1 MIAAR
6 GLSRDFNGRAAVR
19 DVTFEVRA
27 GEVFGLLG
35 PNGAGKTTTLRM
47 LAGLIAPTQGSIAI
61 DGLTLTRDTGSRV
74 RHRIGFLTEAPGLWD
89 RLSVRTN
96 LGVYARLYGMQQPA
110 AAVERW
116 LRALDL
122 WDRRDDPAA
131 ELSRGMRQKVAL
143 ARALLHDP
151 PAVLLDEPTANLD
164 PETARHV
171 RELIADLRDRGR
183 AVIVSTHNLDEA
195 ERIATRIAVLDTK
208 LIACDAPATLRQ
220 RLFGRSLHVR
230 VEGDAQP
237 FTQIAS
243 AAARSAASVAGSE
256 IAIAVADPDLIAP
269 DVVAALV
276 RAGARVISV
285 HEAEHPL
292 EDVYLR
298 LVRSDS

>member
-47 LAGLIAPTQGSIAI
+47 LAGLIAPTHGSVVIE
-61 DGLTLTRDTGSRV
+61 GLTLARDTGSAV
-74 RHRIGFLTEAPGLWD
+74 RRRIGFLTEAPGLWD

-96 LGVYARLYGMQQPA
+96 LEVYARLYGMQRPA

-122 WDRRDDPAA
+122 WDRRDDQAA

-151 PAVLLDEPTANLD
+151 AAVLLDEPTANLD
-164 PETARHV
+164 PETARRV
-171 RELIADLRDRGR
+171 RDLIADLRDRGR

-195 ERIATRIAVLDTK
+195 ERLSTRIAVLDTK
-208 LIACDAPATLRQ
+208 LIACDAPATLRR

-237 FTQIAS
+237 FAQIAS

-256 IAIAVADPDLIAP
+256 ITIAVADPDLIAP

-276 RAGARVISV
+276 RAGARVMSV